1 MSLLAFQ
8 DIWDIWDEA
17 QIAVLAF
24 ASKDPEVHET
34 KKAIEFF
41 THLGNRF
48 NLSHV
53 AQVYKGS
60 IPKTNMEIFDG
71 ICHEGGGSCVPVT
84 FFQKCF
90 IHNHLESFPY
100 CQNVFCT

>member
-1 MSLLAFQ
+1 MKPRYLFQLFQ

-17 QIAVLAF
+17 QIALLAF
-24 ASKDPEVHET
+24 ASQDPEVHET

-53 AQVYKGS
+53 AQVYKGI
-60 IPKTNMEIFDG
+60 IPKKTIEIFNG
-71 ICHEGGGSCVPVT
+71 ICHEEGVASA
-84 FFQKCF
+84 
-90 IHNHLESFPY
+90 
-100 CQNVFCT
+100 CQ